1 MWHHHLGHCSKNA
14 LQHANA
20 KLKGIPSLTPPNTSS
35 PCQGCQLGKAH
46 EWEFPASS
54 KQAANV
60 LDLIHTDLCEMPTLS
75 HSHNKWIIIFLDNT
89 LDFAALHFLR
99 SKADAVCCFQDL
111 VSWAE
116 TQTGYWL

>member
-1 MWHHHLGHCSKNA
+1 M

-35 PCQGCQLGKAH
+35 PCQGCQLGKAY
-46 EWEFPASS
+46 EREFPASS
-54 KQAANV
+54 KQATSV

-75 HSHNKWIIIFLDNT
+75 HSHNKWIITFID
-89 LDFAALHFLR
+89 DASGFAALHFLQ

-116 TQTGYWL
+116 AQTGY

>member
-1 MWHHHLGHCSKNA
+1 M

-35 PCQGCQLGKAH
+35 PYRGCQLGKAH
-46 EWEFPASS
+46 EREFPALS
-54 KQAANV
+54 KQATNV
-60 LDLIHTDLCEMPTLS
+60 LDLIHTDLCEMLTLS
-75 HSHNKWIIIFLDNT
+75 HSHNKWIITFIDDSS
-89 LDFAALHFLR
+89 DFAALHFLR